1 MKSNKILP
9 VILCGGKG
17 SRLWPL
23 SRESFPKQ
31 FLPLISNEKYSLL
44 QKTIK
49 RISSLN
55 NLDKPLLFCN
65 EEHRFL
71 IKDQLEQINIRTKS
85 IFLEPYAK
93 NTAPAIATAAL
104 YALSNNEDPHLLVL
118 AADHEI
124 KNTKIFLKTI
134 QESINYS
141 KKGDLVTFGIVPTSP
156 ETGFG
161 YIEANNFLNPESTN
175 AERIRRFIEKPDKNK
190 AEELIKDKRFFWN
203 SGMFCFKASSIIK
216 EFEKYN
222 PELIKNCK
230 LALRNSHQDLIF
242 QRLDKNYYGNC
253 ENISIDHAVME
264 KTKLGMILPL
274 NVGWN
279 DIGSWNSL
287 RDLEEKNSEGN
298 VLIGRT
304 LAKFSRNCYLRSEG
318 RLIVGLGID
327 NLIVIETN
335 DAVLIA
341 NPNYSQEVKNIIS
354 ELEKIGFP
362 ESKSHKKVFRPWGNY
377 LTISEGSNFQVKKIE
392 VNAGESLSLQLHN
405 YRSEHWI
412 VVSGTALVEVNG
424 RKNILKENESTYIP
438 LGSKHRL
445 SNQGDATLTII
456 EVQSGSY
463 VGEDDIIRFED
474 KYGRSS

>member
-49 RISSLN
+49 RISSLS

-230 LALRNSHQDLIF
+230 LALRNSYQDLIF

-287 RDLEEKNSEGN
+287 RDLEEKNSEEN

-304 LAKFSRNCYLRSEG
+304 LAKFSRNCYLRSES

-377 LTISEGSNFQVKKIE
+377 LTISEGCNFQVKKIE